1 MSNAVI
7 YARYS
12 SHSQTEQS
20 IEGQLRDN
28 HAWAKKNGITVIGEY
43 IDRALSGT
51 KDTRPDFQRMIND
64 AAKHQFDTVIVW
76 KLDRFARNR
85 YDSAIYKAQLKK
97 HGVRVVSVM
106 EHITGEPEG
115 IILEGLLESM
125 AEYYSANLSQNIR
138 RGLRESISKGLYCGG
153 NVPYGYKPVNGK
165 LVIDDKTA
173 PYVRYIFSEY
183 AKGTPK
189 KEIIDTLN
197 ERGMRNKR
205 GGPVTQSSFTTLL
218 KNTVYIGQF
227 RYKGE
232 IVPGVAEQMID
243 EATFQA
249 VQEKLKLRA
258 HAPGTST
265 ANVEYLLSGKAF
277 CGLCG
282 APMIGVCGRSKTG
295 AMYYYYQC
303 SNRNHKHG
311 CRKKNERK
319 DFAEW
324 YVVEQTLQYVLSPR
338 RAACIAKAVVAQYD
352 KEFSDSRIADLEKAL
367 QQIDR
372 EMDKLVDALIDTP
385 KVAHKKIHERMEI
398 LGAQKEDLEIDL
410 ARLRVAKEIRITEK
424 EVLTWLRQ
432 FTIGD
437 PMDIEFRRRIIDVFI
452 NSIYFY
458 DDRVI
463 IFYNIR
469 GGKQV
474 SYIDVVNASEDS
486 DETLDGLESS
496 SVNRFA
502 PPEQSTLEP
511 RFIFVNGVIGAI
523 FKRET

>member
-1 MSNAVI
+1 
-7 YARYS
+7 
-12 SHSQTEQS
+12 
-20 IEGQLRDN
+20 
-28 HAWAKKNGITVIGEY
+28 
-43 IDRALSGT
+43 
-51 KDTRPDFQRMIND
+51 
-64 AAKHQFDTVIVW
+64 
-76 KLDRFARNR
+76 
-85 YDSAIYKAQLKK
+85 
-97 HGVRVVSVM
+97 
-106 EHITGEPEG
+106 
-115 IILEGLLESM
+115 
-125 AEYYSANLSQNIR
+125 
-138 RGLRESISKGLYCGG
+138 
-153 NVPYGYKPVNGK
+153 
-165 LVIDDKTA
+165 
-173 PYVRYIFSEY
+173 
-183 AKGTPK
+183 
-189 KEIIDTLN
+189 
-197 ERGMRNKR
+197 
-205 GGPVTQSSFTTLL
+205 
-218 KNTVYIGQF
+218 
-227 RYKGE
+227 
-232 IVPGVAEQMID
+232 
-243 EATFQA
+243 
-249 VQEKLKLRA
+249 
-258 HAPGTST
+258 
-265 ANVEYLLSGKAF
+265 
-277 CGLCG
+277 
-282 APMIGVCGRSKTG
+282 MIGVCGRSKTG

-303 SNRNHKHG
+303 SNRNHRHG

-338 RAACIAKAVVAQYD
+338 RAARIAKAVVAQYD

-372 EMDKLVDALIDTP
+372 ELDKLVDALIDTP
-385 KVAHKKIHERMEI
+385 KVAHKKIHERMET